1 MFEGTIVAIVTP
13 FKAGKIDETAY
24 AELIEWQLSEGVNGF
39 VPCGTTGES
48 ATLTYEEHNYLVR
61 LTVEIVNGRVPVI
74 AGTGSNS
81 TEETLFLTKNAKE
94 HGADGVLLISPY
106 YNRPT
111 QEGLYQHYRCVAEAV
126 DIPQILYNIPGR
138 TAVNI
143 NIETVCRLA
152 ELPNIV
158 GIKEASGNLDY
169 VSQIVARTDLTVL
182 SGNDSLTLPLMA
194 LGGKGA
200 ISVTAN
206 ATPRLFVDMVNSAL
220 AGNWNLAREL
230 HYRLFPLFEALFTE
244 TNPAGIKSALAMMGK
259 IQNEI
264 RLPLVPMSEANQ
276 QRLRQ
281 VMNQLALL

>member
-81 TEETLFLTKNAKE
+81 TEETQFLTKNAKE

-111 QEGLYQHYRCVAEAV
+111 QEGLYQHYRRVAEAI

-169 VSQIVARTDLTVL
+169 VSQIIARTDLTVL

-206 ATPRLFVDMVNSAL
+206 ATPRLFADMVNAAL

-244 TNPAGIKSALAMMGK
+244 TNPAGIKAALAMMGK

-264 RLPLVPMSEANQ
+264 RLPLVPMSEPNQ